1 MNVKENN
8 CPCCP
13 NNCSKEELRCGKGYK
28 YFNIEMNDTNHQK
41 NNFKKKVHELMK
53 EDNITG
59 LLMQCFHKIM
69 QSSNDISKDQI
80 FDVLTD
86 TEKDTLRF
94 LLKKVNQNQS
104 NNI

>member
-41 NNFKKKVHELMK
+41 NNFKKKM
-53 EDNITG
+53 
-59 LLMQCFHKIM
+59 
-69 QSSNDISKDQI
+69 
-80 FDVLTD
+80 
-86 TEKDTLRF
+86 
-94 LLKKVNQNQS
+94 
-104 NNI
+104 